1 MTPNH
6 PLDRPAWSALTGRQR
21 ALARGDA
28 RAVRLDPAMGV
39 FLGGADPSDASVAA
53 MAELIANHPGSGV
66 FEAEG
71 SAMDALFP
79 AGVTV
84 ANRIVCVQM
93 HCAALSAAR
102 TPEDLDILT
111 LGEADAAEM
120 LDLATLTRPGPY
132 RERTHALGD
141 FIGLRR
147 DGRLIAMAGQRLRID
162 GFIEISAVCTH
173 PDFRGQGLA
182 AALMRL
188 QAERIL
194 TAGETPFLH
203 AAHDNA
209 AAIGLYESLGFR
221 ARTRIAYTVLTD

>member
-21 ALARGDA
+21 ALASCGPH
-28 RAVRLDPAMGV
+28 AVRLDPAMGV
-39 FLGGADPSDASVAA
+39 FLAGADTSAASVSA
-53 MAELIANHPGSGV
+53 MADLIAAHPGSGV

-84 ANRIVCVQM
+84 ANRVVCLQM
-93 HCAALSAAR
+93 HCQALSAAQTR
-102 TPEDLDILT
+102 DDLDFLS
-111 LGEADAAEM
+111 LGQADAAEM

-147 DGRLIAMAGQRLRID
+147 DGRLIAMAGQRLRVD

-173 PDFRGQGLA
+173 PDWRGQGLA

-209 AAIGLYESLGFR
+209 AAVGLYESLGFR
-221 ARTRIAYTVLTD
+221 TRARIAYTVLTD

>member
-6 PLDRPAWSALTGRQR
+6 PLDRPAWSALTGRQK

-39 FLGGADPSDASVAA
+39 FLGGADASDASVAA
-53 MAELIANHPGSGV
+53 MADLIAAYPGSGV
-66 FEAEG
+66 FESEG

-93 HCAALSAAR
+93 HCHALSAAR
-102 TPEDLDILT
+102 THGDLDVLP

-147 DGRLIAMAGQRLRID
+147 GGRLIAMAGQRLRVD

-182 AALMRL
+182 AGLMRL

-194 TAGETPFLH
+194 AAGETPFLH

-209 AAIGLYESLGFR
+209 AAVGLYESLGFR
-221 ARTRIAYTVLTD
+221 TRARIAYTVLID

>member
-1 MTPNH
+1 MTANH
-6 PLDRPAWSALTGRQR
+6 PLDRPAWTALTGRQST
-21 ALARGDA
+21 LASGDA
-28 RAVRLDPAMGV
+28 HAVRLDPAMGV
-39 FLGGADPSDASVAA
+39 FLAGADASAASVAA
-53 MAELIANHPGSGV
+53 MADLIAAHPGSGV

-79 AGVTV
+79 AGVTI

-93 HCAALSAAR
+93 HCAALTASR
-102 TPEDLDILT
+102 RRDDLDVLP
-111 LGEADAAEM
+111 LGDADAAEM
-120 LDLATLTRPGPY
+120 LELATLTRPGPY

-141 FIGLRR
+141 FIGLRHE
-147 DGRLIAMAGQRLRID
+147 GRLIAMAGQRLRTD

-173 PDFRGQGLA
+173 PDWRGRGLA

-194 TAGETPFLH
+194 AAGETPFLH

-209 AAIGLYESLGFR
+209 AAVGLYESLGFR
-221 ARTRIAYTVLTD
+221 IRKRIAYTVLTD